1 MQGAAG
7 AAPQQQGETMHTS
20 RIALFAAVACL
31 AVSPAKAACNV
42 TQSGLLSHD
51 ESDCASAATV
61 ASQGNQISALQS
73 GKADKSYVDNG
84 NAVQNAFI
92 IGNYVL
98 DGFQQDQLDEH
109 EDRLDAHKKAIVHNY
124 QWDAKQQKQITRLER
139 SDGKQWK
146 AIGGL
151 KHENKQ
157 QWYAIHDLK
166 EWNEDQDIRLDAHQ
180 AILSQHSKEIGQING
195 RLDKHEK
202 GLAIAMAMP
211 DAYLQQNE
219 NFAIAGNL
227 GFFDD
232 QTALAFAA
240 IGRINQTWSVN
251 AGIGSDTGF
260 EEVGGRVGVRAG
272 W

>member
-1 MQGAAG
+1 
-7 AAPQQQGETMHTS
+7 MHAS
-20 RIALFAAVACL
+20 RIAILAALIGFAA
-31 AVSPAKAACNV
+31 SPVTAACNV
-42 TQSGLLSHD
+42 TQSGLLTHD
-51 ESDCASAATV
+51 ETDCASAATV
-61 ASQGNQISALQS
+61 ATQGTQISALQS
-73 GKADKSYVDNG
+73 GKADKSYVDSQ
-84 NAVQNAFI
+84 NATQNAFI
-92 IGNYVL
+92 IGNYVI
-98 DGFQQDQLDEH
+98 DGFQQNQLDEH
-109 EDRLDAHKKAIVHNY
+109 EDRLDAHKKAIIHNY
-124 QWDAKQQKQITRLER
+124 KWDAKQQKEINRLEW

-151 KHENKQ
+151 KHENKK
-157 QWYAIHDLK
+157 QWNAIHDLE
-166 EWNEDQDIRLDAHQ
+166 EWNEDQDIRLDAQQ

-202 GLAIAMAMP
+202 GLAIAIAMP

-219 NFAIAGNL
+219 KFAIAGNL

-232 QTALAFAA
+232 ETALAFAA

-260 EEVGGRVGVRAG
+260 KEVGGKVGLRAG